1 MKQIEPIVTHFPVSK
16 LKPLDIGGEMSQQ
29 MCCFYRF
36 KFAVRSVDY
45 PLIVQVVAFEVE
57 ALFKK
62 LTGRRKLLP
71 PLSKLQKNTASSKWV
86 VTNG

>member
-1 MKQIEPIVTHFPVSK
+1 MDGSIRGDFIGSVVLGNVYEANGACCHPGAGKRFYFPVSK

-57 ALFKK
+57 ALF
-62 LTGRRKLLP
+62 
-71 PLSKLQKNTASSKWV
+71 
-86 VTNG
+86 